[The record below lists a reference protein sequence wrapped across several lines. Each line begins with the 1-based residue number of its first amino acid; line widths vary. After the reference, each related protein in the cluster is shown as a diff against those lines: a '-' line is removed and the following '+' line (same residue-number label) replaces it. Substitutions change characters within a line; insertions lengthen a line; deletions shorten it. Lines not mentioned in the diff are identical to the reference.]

1 MRSVRLN
8 FDVTLQDEVAEYV
21 EKMISDTSFPSKI
34 SEILTTISKG
44 GYVVT
49 EDELYNIIEVVLD
62 DEDNGETQTLSE
74 ADISAISDI
83 ITGAI
88 QEAVSN
94 GLVMNVSAKTT
105 VGENSIVENNVEE
118 APVAKVVNFGD
129 RFKDKEIIEE
139 ISEESDEAV
148 DDDDLDMLSDMFGF

>member
-1 MRSVRLN
+1 MRSVHLN

-21 EKMISDTSFPSKI
+21 EKMVSDTSFPSKI

-94 GLVMNVSAKTT
+94 GLVMNVSAQTT

>member
-74 ADISAISDI
+74 ADILAISDI

-94 GLVMNVSAKTT
+94 GLVMNAPALATA
-105 VGENSIVENNVEE
+105 GENSIVENKVEE
-118 APVAKVVNFGD
+118 VPVAKVVNFGD
-129 RFKDKEIIEE
+129 RFRDKEIIEE
-139 ISEESDEAV
+139 SSEESDEAV

>member
-49 EDELYNIIEVVLD
+49 ENELYNIIEVVLD

-94 GLVMNVSAKTT
+94 GLVMNVSAQTT

>member
-21 EKMISDTSFPSKI
+21 EKMISDASFPSKI

-49 EDELYNIIEVVLD
+49 EDELYNIIEVVLG

-94 GLVMNVSAKTT
+94 GLAMNVSAQTT

>member
-21 EKMISDTSFPSKI
+21 EKMISDASFPSKI

-94 GLVMNVSAKTT
+94 GLVMNVSAQTT
-105 VGENSIVENNVEE
+105 VGENSIIENKVEE

-139 ISEESDEAV
+139 GSEESDEAV

>member
-94 GLVMNVSAKTT
+94 GLVMNVSAQTT

-118 APVAKVVNFGD
+118 ASVAKVVNFGD

>member
-8 FDVTLQDEVAEYV
+8 FDVTLKDEVAEYV

-94 GLVMNVSAKTT
+94 GLVMNVSAQTT

>member
-21 EKMISDTSFPSKI
+21 EKMISDASFPSKI

-94 GLVMNVSAKTT
+94 GLVMNVSAQTT

>member
-94 GLVMNVSAKTT
+94 GLVMNVSAQTT
-105 VGENSIVENNVEE
+105 VGENSIVGNNVEE

>member
-8 FDVTLQDEVAEYV
+8 FDVTLQDEVAEYI

-94 GLVMNVSAKTT
+94 GLVMNVSAQTT

>member
-94 GLVMNVSAKTT
+94 GLVMNVSAQTT

>member
-83 ITGAI
+83 VTGAI

-94 GLVMNVSAKTT
+94 GLVMNVSAQTT

>member
-1 MRSVRLN
+1 MRSVHLN

-94 GLVMNVSAKTT
+94 GLVMNVSAQTT

>member
-8 FDVTLQDEVAEYV
+8 FDVALQDEVAEYV
-21 EKMISDTSFPSKI
+21 EKMISDASFPSKI

-94 GLVMNVSAKTT
+94 GLVMNVSAQTT
-105 VGENSIVENNVEE
+105 VGENSIIENKVEE

-139 ISEESDEAV
+139 GSEESDEAV

>member
-8 FDVTLQDEVAEYV
+8 FDVALQDEVAEYV
-21 EKMISDTSFPSKI
+21 EKMISDASFPSKI

-94 GLVMNVSAKTT
+94 GLVMNVSAQTT
-105 VGENSIVENNVEE
+105 VGENSIVENKVEE

-139 ISEESDEAV
+139 GSEESDEAV

>member
-8 FDVTLQDEVAEYV
+8 FDVALQDEVAEYV
-21 EKMISDTSFPSKI
+21 EKMISDASFPSKI

-94 GLVMNVSAKTT
+94 GLVMNVSAQAT
-105 VGENSIVENNVEE
+105 VGENSIVENKVEE

-139 ISEESDEAV
+139 GSEESDEAV

>member
-94 GLVMNVSAKTT
+94 GLVMNVSAQTI
-105 VGENSIVENNVEE
+105 VGENSIVENKVEE

-139 ISEESDEAV
+139 SSEESDEAV